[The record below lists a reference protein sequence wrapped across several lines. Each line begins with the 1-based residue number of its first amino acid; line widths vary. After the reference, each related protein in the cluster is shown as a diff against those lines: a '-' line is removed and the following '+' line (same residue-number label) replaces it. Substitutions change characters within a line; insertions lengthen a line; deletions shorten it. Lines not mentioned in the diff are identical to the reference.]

1 MLFRNIENLT
11 HPSRQAKKISETY
24 QLKQSVK
31 VFQSL
36 MLYLL
41 LPEDEVVDNLYH
53 TRRICK
59 KILAKNSIRIKE
71 KGSANGEL
79 TFIIEAVD
87 SVDRGALVVSSQQEE
102 VLGVL
107 QGQTIKH

>member
-1 MLFRNIENLT
+1 MKDMEEDHIEKL
-11 HPSRQAKKISETY
+11 QK
-24 QLKQSVK
+24 
-31 VFQSL
+31 
-36 MLYLL
+36 
-41 LPEDEVVDNLYH
+41 
-53 TRRICK
+53 C
-59 KILAKNSIRIKE
+59 
-71 KGSANGEL
+71 SANGEL